1 MNQLDLYYL
10 TRNIQWRY
18 SLDQWEDEQLKRLLA
33 AHDKAARTAMR
44 KLEDSVGVDA
54 YDEARARAL
63 LGQFAAMTDAVKA
76 QVGAGVAEVAY
87 AAAGACITEHDDIL
101 SLGGLVPGFNTVAL
115 APEQL
120 RSLIVDTPVGGRTLQ
135 GWVDRAYDL
144 HTQERIKAEIEAGFL
159 TGEGYGPLI
168 RRVGEGM
175 DRARHE
181 VITLTRT
188 YVQNVN
194 VSAQE
199 AVYRANPDV
208 VQGVKWCAT
217 LEAAAKDGA
226 GTCLRCAALDGKEWR
241 YEEEGTRPHPPC
253 PLHPRCLTPETP
265 VFAPDKVAAFVAPY
279 RGPVY
284 EIGLSNGARFTVT
297 PNHLFL
303 TRDGFTPA
311 KLLREGSKVFYDAR
325 LQGEAGG
332 NPHDHGKPAPI
343 KEVVESLAKTPGVS
357 TVRVPASPEHL
368 HGDGVF
374 FDGYVDVIASDSLLK
389 GDIEAFLAEHVCD
402 GSIVNAD
409 MLEGALPSYGD
420 FLKPLLWLR
429 LATGGGIG
437 GPSVSDVFLRRSECH
452 HKAVGGGAVTYERP
466 GLDESFSDYVARN
479 PEAFSDGV
487 FRFPTGVCGDDGPSI
502 NGDEPF
508 GLGLGLPSHRLDSI
522 ALEHACNAADT
533 NSMVLSDFAGS
544 FSEQVTLADVL
555 FCRERHFS
563 GHVYDLQTLTTL
575 YYVSG
580 AISSNCRC
588 LLLPSTVSWRELG
601 IPIDDFEAAVR
612 PYTQRGAG
620 NIDAGGKR
628 LIEEVGFDGG
638 DYASWFARQPAA
650 RQANVLGPTR
660 FELYRNSGY
669 TLEDFLTPDGELIP
683 VKALK
688 RGEKGG
694 I

>member
-115 APEQL
+115 APAQL

-144 HTQERIKAEIEAGFL
+144 HTQERIKAEVEAGFL

-168 RRVGEGM
+168 SRVGEGM

-217 LEAAAKDGA
+217 LEAAAKNGS
-226 GTCLRCAALDGKEWR
+226 GTCIRCAALDGKEWR

-303 TRDGFTPA
+303 TRDGFAPA
-311 KLLREGSKVFYDAR
+311 KSLREGSKVFHDPR
-325 LQGEAGG
+325 IQGEAGG
-332 NPHDHGKPAPI
+332 NPYDNRNPAPI
-343 KEVVESLAKTPGVS
+343 KEVVESLAKSPGVS
-357 TVRVPASPEHL
+357 TVRVPASSEHL

-374 FDGYVDVIASDSLLK
+374 FDGYVDIIAPDSLLK
-389 GDIEAFLAEHVCD
+389 GDVEAFLAEHVCN
-402 GSIVNAD
+402 GGIINAG
-409 MLEGALPSYGD
+409 MIEGTLSSDCD
-420 FLKPLLWLR
+420 FFKPLLWLR
-429 LATGGGIG
+429 LATGGGVG
-437 GPSVSDVFLRRSECH
+437 GPSVSEVLGLGSTVH
-452 HKAVGGGAVTYERP
+452 HKPVGRGVVADVDASLNET
-466 GLDESFSDYVARN
+466 FSDYISRN
-479 PEAFSDGV
+479 PEAFSNGV
-487 FRFPTGVCGDDGPSI
+487 FRFSTGIGFDNAGVVKDDATLR
-502 NGDEPF
+502 
-508 GLGLGLPSHRLDSI
+508 LGLGLSVERLDSVP
-522 ALEHACNAADT
+522 LEDCGYAGQAQ
-533 NSMVLSDFAGS
+533 SMVLSDFAGR
-544 FSEQVTLADVL
+544 FSEQVSLADVL
-555 FCRERHFS
+555 FCRELYFE

-575 YYVSG
+575 YYVNG
-580 AISSNCRC
+580 AVASNCRC
-588 LLLPSTVSWRELG
+588 LLLPLTPSWRELG

>member
-115 APEQL
+115 APAQL

-144 HTQERIKAEIEAGFL
+144 HTQERIKAEVEAGFL

-168 RRVGEGM
+168 SRVGEGM

-208 VQGVKWCAT
+208 VHGVKWCAT
-217 LEAAAKDGA
+217 LEAAAKNGS
-226 GTCLRCAALDGKEWR
+226 GTCIVCAALDGKEWR
-241 YEEEGTRPHPPC
+241 YEEDGTRPHPPC
-253 PLHPRCLTPETP
+253 PKHPR
-265 VFAPDKVAAFVAPY
+265 
-279 RGPVY
+279 
-284 EIGLSNGARFTVT
+284 
-297 PNHLFL
+297 
-303 TRDGFTPA
+303 
-311 KLLREGSKVFYDAR
+311 
-325 LQGEAGG
+325 
-332 NPHDHGKPAPI
+332 
-343 KEVVESLAKTPGVS
+343 
-357 TVRVPASPEHL
+357 
-368 HGDGVF
+368 
-374 FDGYVDVIASDSLLK
+374 
-389 GDIEAFLAEHVCD
+389 
-402 GSIVNAD
+402 
-409 MLEGALPSYGD
+409 
-420 FLKPLLWLR
+420 
-429 LATGGGIG
+429 
-437 GPSVSDVFLRRSECH
+437 
-452 HKAVGGGAVTYERP
+452 
-466 GLDESFSDYVARN
+466 
-479 PEAFSDGV
+479 
-487 FRFPTGVCGDDGPSI
+487 
-502 NGDEPF
+502 
-508 GLGLGLPSHRLDSI
+508 
-522 ALEHACNAADT
+522 
-533 NSMVLSDFAGS
+533 
-544 FSEQVTLADVL
+544 
-555 FCRERHFS
+555 
-563 GHVYDLQTLTTL
+563 
-575 YYVSG
+575 
-580 AISSNCRC
+580 CRC
-588 LLLPSTVSWRELG
+588 LLLPLTPSWRELG

-694 I
+694 L